1 MIKKYTFLLFFL
13 LIFKSFQGQV
23 QLSVYSEI
31 SVVTAG
37 PGTELYEAFGHS
49 AIRIKD
55 PMLQLDLIYNFGMFD
70 FNQPNFYS
78 NFVKGKLL
86 YSLGRYPFEYFL
98 ISYQQDKRWVK
109 QQVLNLTQN
118 EKQAFFNY
126 LENNAL
132 PQNSDYLY
140 DPYFDNCATKL
151 RDITASIL
159 KNKLDF
165 KDKHLPKNQ
174 SFRQL
179 MNQEIPWNS
188 WGSFGINVAL
198 GSKLDQKTTLEGTM
212 YLPKYVYHIFKN
224 SKITLDGKFDNLVKK
239 EEILLEF
246 EDLSPKIS
254 VFSPFLI
261 FLLFSV
267 IGIYITISDIKED
280 KRTKWLDVTIF
291 AFTGII
297 GILIMFLWFFT
308 NHSTTPNNFNILWA
322 FAPNFFISFQFL
334 KENPPIWIS
343 KHAQLLLIFLS
354 FIPIIW
360 LLKIQEFP
368 IPVIPLVLLL
378 AVRFWFLTHKIHYK

>member
-165 KDKHLPKNQ
+165 NDENLPKNQ

-179 MNQEIPWNS
+179 MNHEIPWNS

-198 GSKLDQKTTLEGTM
+198 GSKLDQKTTLEETM
-212 YLPKYVYHIFKN
+212 YLPKYVYKIFKN
-224 SKITLDGKFDNLVKK
+224 SKITLNGKSENLVKK
-239 EEILLEF
+239 EEILLDF
-246 EDLSPKIS
+246 EDLSPKTS

-261 FLLFSV
+261 FLLFSIMGV
-267 IGIYITISDIKED
+267 YITISDVKEN

-291 AFTGII
+291 ASTGII

-308 NHSTTPNNFNILWA
+308 NHSTTPNNFNFLWA
-322 FAPNFFISFQFL
+322 FAPNFFISIQFL

>member
-31 SVVTAG
+31 SIVTAG
-37 PGTELYEAFGHS
+37 SGTELYEAFGHS
-49 AIRIKD
+49 ALRVKD
-55 PMLQLDLIYNFGMFD
+55 PMLQLDLIYNYGMFD

-118 EKQAFFNY
+118 EKQAFFTY

-151 RDITASIL
+151 RDITVSIL

-165 KDKHLPKNQ
+165 NDENLPKNQ

-179 MNQEIPWNS
+179 MNHEIPWNS

-198 GSKLDQKTTLEGTM
+198 GSKLDQKTTLEETM
-212 YLPKYVYHIFKN
+212 YLPKYVYKIFKN
-224 SKITLDGKFDNLVKK
+224 SKITLNGKSENLVKK
-239 EEILLEF
+239 EEILLDF
-246 EDLSPKIS
+246 EDLSPKNS

-261 FLLFSV
+261 FLLFSIMGV
-267 IGIYITISDIKED
+267 YITISDVKEN

-291 AFTGII
+291 ASTGII

-308 NHSTTPNNFNILWA
+308 NHSTTPNNFNFLWA

>member
-55 PMLQLDLIYNFGMFD
+55 PMLQLDFIYNFGMFD

-212 YLPKYVYHIFKN
+212 YLPKYVYQIFKN

-308 NHSTTPNNFNILWA
+308 NHSTTLNNFNILWA

-334 KENPPIWIS
+334 KKNPPVWIS

>member
-31 SVVTAG
+31 SIVTAG
-37 PGTELYEAFGHS
+37 SGTELYEAFGHS
-49 AIRIKD
+49 ALRVKD
-55 PMLQLDLIYNFGMFD
+55 PMLQLDLIYNYGMFD

-118 EKQAFFNY
+118 EKQAFFTY

-151 RDITASIL
+151 RDITVSIL

-165 KDKHLPKNQ
+165 NDENLPKNQ

-179 MNQEIPWNS
+179 MNHEIPWNS

-198 GSKLDQKTTLEGTM
+198 GSKLDQKTTLEETM
-212 YLPKYVYHIFKN
+212 YLPKYVYKIFKN
-224 SKITLDGKFDNLVKK
+224 SKITLNGKSENLVKK
-239 EEILLEF
+239 EEILLDF
-246 EDLSPKIS
+246 EDLSPKNS

-261 FLLFSV
+261 FLLFSIMGV
-267 IGIYITISDIKED
+267 YITISDVKEN

-291 AFTGII
+291 ASTGII

-308 NHSTTPNNFNILWA
+308 NHSTTPNNFNFLWA

-334 KENPPIWIS
+334 RENPPVWIS